1 MASKSPDL
9 EVRDLERFH
18 RAHQE
23 SVVARAYRAALLDT
37 SLNLPPCTV
46 LYRFLARTRNGTTA
60 SPPLSSLI
68 FVEKSSPTVIRRILS
83 GTQSEAAKLRDTRFE
98 CDVSIP
104 DCRFDFSPKA
114 FKPCDAQHRQWCRA
128 AVAL

>member
-46 LYRFLARTRNGTTA
+46 LYRFLARTGLFETG
-60 SPPLSSLI
+60 PLHHH
-68 FVEKSSPTVIRRILS
+68 
-83 GTQSEAAKLRDTRFE
+83 
-98 CDVSIP
+98 
-104 DCRFDFSPKA
+104 
-114 FKPCDAQHRQWCRA
+114 PCPR
-128 AVAL
+128 